1 MKVNADKVFEKL
13 LKESK
18 KLKGDMKYCLEEL
31 AEDIGNYPEEYPT
44 AESIIEYC
52 SDILSDSVDMDV
64 ITEKTKK
71 RLLTIVKRVLKG

>member
-18 KLKGDMKYCLEEL
+18 KLKGDMKYYLEEL

-44 AESIIEYC
+44 AENIYEYF
-52 SDILSDSVDMDV
+52 DDVLSDSVDMEA

-71 RLLTIVKRVLKG
+71 RLLTIVKRVLRG